1 MKYSEESQKLIQ
13 KDPCDPDPCGPNT
26 NNHNNGIFC
35 ACTCKPNYFGN
46 PKGGCKRECE
56 ANTDC
61 PIDKECKNFRCKD
74 ACIRSKCAYNALC
87 TATDHKAICT
97 CPDESTGNP
106 YEECIAITTSKTQK
120 DFAVKR
126 NLLVSRWRSRFAG
139 DWDEL
144 YHKFSCFFFGFKR
157 SWRFH
162 CSIVCLF
169 YSNFL
174 FICMKLTDCCYTNEV
189 QSL

>member
-1 MKYSEESQKLIQ
+1 MLYRNNRPLAFGHGVSVNWNKQ
-13 KDPCDPDPCGPNT
+13 NT
-26 NNHNNGIFC
+26 VITSSFMPTYEV
-35 ACTCKPNYFGN
+35 A
-46 PKGGCKRECE
+46 
-56 ANTDC
+56 

-139 DWDEL
+139 GW
-144 YHKFSCFFFGFKR
+144 
-157 SWRFH
+157 
-162 CSIVCLF
+162 
-169 YSNFL
+169 
-174 FICMKLTDCCYTNEV
+174 NEV
-189 QSL
+189 